1 MEITATEI
9 AFLALLLFIGLLVYL
24 KVPQQ
29 IAGALDQ
36 KSQAIAHELHEARR
50 LREEAEKLHA
60 EYEAK
65 RAAAESEAKA
75 IIEAAKA
82 QAALVAEETRQSM
95 MAAMRSS
102 SPISVLCTHE
112 RPDASGAGRGRRAR
126 DAEQVRL
133 KLITRAARAAGG
145 EFGTQSGGA
154 FGVALL
160 FEQTRE
166 ADNAAFVQRRAV

>member
-9 AFLALLLFIGLLVYL
+9 AFLALVLFIGLLVYL

-75 IIEAAKA
+75 IVEAAKE
-82 QAALVAEETRQSM
+82 QAAMVAEETRQSM
-95 MAAMRSS
+95 MAAMARREEQAEDR
-102 SPISVLCTHE
+102 I
-112 RPDASGAGRGRRAR
+112 ASASAKAA
-126 DAEQVRL
+126 DEV
-133 KLITRAARAAGG
+133 RAAAAEAAIAAAERMIRERMNDDAQAALVRDGVG
-145 EFGTQSGGA
+145 EMARKFG
-154 FGVALL
+154 
-160 FEQTRE
+160 
-166 ADNAAFVQRRAV
+166 

>member
-9 AFLALLLFIGLLVYL
+9 AFLALLMFIGLLVYL

-75 IIEAAKA
+75 IVAAAKE
-82 QAALVAEETRQSM
+82 QAATVAEETRQSM
-95 MAAMRSS
+95 MAAMARREEQAEDR
-102 SPISVLCTHE
+102 I
-112 RPDASGAGRGRRAR
+112 ASAGAKAA
-126 DAEQVRL
+126 DEV
-133 KLITRAARAAGG
+133 RAAAAEAAIAAAERMIRERMNDDAQAALVRDGVG
-145 EFGTQSGGA
+145 EMARKFG
-154 FGVALL
+154 
-160 FEQTRE
+160 
-166 ADNAAFVQRRAV
+166 

>member
-75 IIEAAKA
+75 IVEAAKA

-95 MAAMRSS
+95 MAAMARREEQAEDR
-102 SPISVLCTHE
+102 I
-112 RPDASGAGRGRRAR
+112 ASASAKAA
-126 DAEQVRL
+126 DEV
-133 KLITRAARAAGG
+133 RAAAAEAAIAAAERMIRERMNDQTQAALVTDGAR
-145 EFGTQSGGA
+145 EMQSKFG
-154 FGVALL
+154 
-160 FEQTRE
+160 
-166 ADNAAFVQRRAV
+166 